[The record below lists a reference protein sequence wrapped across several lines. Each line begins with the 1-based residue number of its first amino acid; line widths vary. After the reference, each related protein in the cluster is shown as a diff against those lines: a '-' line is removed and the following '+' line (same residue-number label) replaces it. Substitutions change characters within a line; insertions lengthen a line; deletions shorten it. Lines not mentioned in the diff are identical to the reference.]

1 MSAGSLQGWQSW
13 KWENKERRVESERKD
28 LVRTERRPGI
38 LEVTVNGRTAPIFQ
52 ESMRSE
58 DEESNLEGKHSC
70 ALKRKQT
77 TDVQSWYAQKGG
89 PRGVYAEGR
98 ICVRRYVHF
107 FQKGRTSRT
116 WTSEDIGAGLP
127 ISHQVE

>member
-1 MSAGSLQGWQSW
+1 M
-13 KWENKERRVESERKD
+13 ESKRKD

-58 DEESNLEGKHSC
+58 DEEPNLEAKHSC

-77 TDVQSWYAQKGG
+77 TDVQS
-89 PRGVYAEGR
+89 
-98 ICVRRYVHF
+98 
-107 FQKGRTSRT
+107 
-116 WTSEDIGAGLP
+116 
-127 ISHQVE
+127 